1 MVTDSW
7 ARRFDVLKN
16 VPALRSVLMRFA
28 AAVSDAE
35 AWDRATDAVVAEL
48 QRGLD
53 GARADLVCLFVSPQH
68 EAGWLDVAERVRREL
83 PGALLLGCTA
93 RSVLGAGRELEESP
107 GLAAL
112 AAALPGVSLHG
123 FQLGASAPPELPGPD
138 DAHVILLVD
147 PFRADLD
154 AWMPALDA
162 RFPRGSTLGGVASG
176 AAQPGRNLLF
186 LGEKAT
192 RAGAVGVVL
201 AGDLAV
207 DTVVAQ
213 GCRPVGPPLFV
224 TGARENVLYELDGQR
239 PLDVLQRIF
248 AAASPAEQRL
258 FAGSLFLGIELVPE
272 QSRFESGD
280 FLIRNLIG
288 SDANTGALHVAALL
302 EGHRVVQFHVR
313 DGAAAAEDLERRLAR
328 SAAGAREPAAGA
340 LLFSCLGRGRGLFGQ
355 PDHDSGAFARAL
367 GPVPLAGFFC
377 NGELGP
383 VEGRTFLHGYTSAFG
398 IFRPRGEA
406 R

>member
-1 MVTDSW
+1 
-7 ARRFDVLKN
+7 
-16 VPALRSVLMRFA
+16 MRFA
-28 AAVSDAE
+28 VAVSDAE
-35 AWDRATDAVVAEL
+35 AWGRATDAVVAEL

-53 GARADLVCLFVSPQH
+53 GVRADLVCLFVSPHH
-68 EAGWLDVAERVRREL
+68 EAAWLSVAERVRREL
-83 PGALLLGCTA
+83 PGTLLLGCTA
-93 RSVLGAGRELEESP
+93 RSVLGAGRELEEGP

-112 AAALPGVSLHG
+112 AASLPGVSLHP
-123 FQLGASAPPELPGPD
+123 FHLGAGAELDLPGPE

-154 AWMPALDA
+154 AWMPALDE
-162 RFPRGSTLGGVASG
+162 RFPRGVKIGGIASG
-176 AAQPGRNLLF
+176 AAEPGRNLLF
-186 LGEKAT
+186 LGEGAA

-201 AGDLAV
+201 SGDLALE
-207 DTVVAQ
+207 TVVAQ

-258 FAGSLFLGIELVPE
+258 FAGSLFLGIEMEAE

-288 SDANTGALHVAALL
+288 SDANTGALQVAARL
-302 EGHRVVQFHVR
+302 EGHRVVQFHLR
-313 DGAAAAEDLERRLAR
+313 DGAAAAEDLERRLERCAAA
-328 SAAGAREPAAGA
+328 SAKDAAGA

-355 PDHDSGAFARAL
+355 PDHDSSAFARAL
-367 GPVPLAGFFC
+367 GPAPLAGFFC

-398 IFRPRGEA
+398 IFRPREEE